1 MEMKFAT
8 ISAIL
13 FALMM
18 GIVFPNT
25 SFGADNSQKL
35 DAKQESIVTISAFIA
50 NDNAEKL
57 RTAFSDGLDAGLTV
71 NELKEIILQMSGYC
85 GFPRSIAASRILL
98 PLLEERQK
106 SGIADV
112 EGRES
117 NPLPADK
124 TRLEIGTENQA
135 MLTGGLARPG
145 ALSNSF
151 NPALDEYLRAYI
163 FGDIWGRDLLDH
175 KSRQIATIAALSSM
189 RHTQLRG
196 NMVAGFNVGLS
207 DKQMEGIIS
216 VLGSKVNW
224 RAGDYARGVLI
235 SIMNER
241 PTSVKKDGANQAI
254 ASIVSTEPK
263 IAAAKSKVPT
273 VTLNNG
279 VEMPIFGMGTYRITD
294 LEECERA
301 VFEAIQAGYRL
312 FDTAPLYGNEEAV
325 GRAVLRSGVPRNEF
339 FITTKLELPDTGYEN
354 TKRGFETSLKRMGL
368 DYIDLY
374 IIHYP
379 YSDTYGSWRAMEELY
394 KEGKVRAI
402 GISNFSMERMLD
414 ITLFNEVPP
423 AVNQVEIHPFYQRP
437 EEVEYMKKNNIQ
449 PQGYSP
455 LVAGRNDIFE
465 NETLKKIG
473 AKHGKSVAQVILRWH
488 VQREICIFPMSTNKA
503 HLEENIDIFDFEL
516 NDTDMAAIMALDTG
530 KSVYF
535 DAADPE
541 VVKQFRDFGGGR
553 PSTR

>member
-1 MEMKFAT
+1 MGMKFLT
-8 ISAIL
+8 ISAIV
-13 FALMM
+13 FAFLT
-18 GIVFPNT
+18 GVLTPKAG
-25 SFGADNSQKL
+25 FGADNSQGL
-35 DAKQESIVTISAFIA
+35 DAKQESVVTIAAFIA

-57 RTAFSDGLDAGLTV
+57 RTAFSEGLGAGLTV

-85 GFPRSIAASRILL
+85 GFPRSVAASRVLL

-106 SGIADV
+106 NGIADV

-117 NPLPADK
+117 NPLPSDK
-124 TRLEIGTENQA
+124 TSLEIGTENQA

-151 NPALDEYLRAYI
+151 NPALDEYLRAHI

-175 KSRQIATIAALSSM
+175 KTRQIATIAALSSM

-207 DKQMEGIIS
+207 DAQMEAIVS
-216 VLGSKVNW
+216 VLSTKVNW
-224 RAGDYARGVLI
+224 RAGDYARSVLMGI
-235 SIMNER
+235 LDER
-241 PTSVKKDGANQAI
+241 SASAKGNGTNQA
-254 ASIVSTEPK
+254 APAAVSTGPK
-263 IAAAKSKVPT
+263 IQATKPNVPT
-273 VTLNNG
+273 VKLNNG

-294 LEECERA
+294 LEVCERA
-301 VFEAIQAGYRL
+301 VYEAIQAGYRL
-312 FDTAPLYGNEEAV
+312 FDTAPLYNNEEAV
-325 GRAVLRSGVPRNEF
+325 GKAIKRSGIPREEF

-354 TKRGFETSLKRMGL
+354 AKRGFEASLERMGL
-368 DYIDLY
+368 GYIDLY

-379 YSDTYGSWRAMEELY
+379 YGDTYGSWRAMEELY
-394 KEGKVRAI
+394 KEGRIRAI

-423 AVNQVEIHPFYQRP
+423 AVNQIEIHPFYQRP
-437 EEVEYMKKNNIQ
+437 GEVEYMKKNNVQ

-455 LVAGRNDIFE
+455 LVATRNNILE

-488 VQREICIFPMSTNKA
+488 VQRGICIFPMSTNKA
-503 HLEENIDIFDFEL
+503 HIEENIDIFDFEL
-516 NDTDMAAIMALDTG
+516 SDSDMAEIATLDTN

-535 DAADPE
+535 DATDPE
-541 VVKQFRDFGGGR
+541 VVRQFRDFEGGR
-553 PSTR
+553 PSPR